1 MNPLSKMI
9 LNHKRTKRAKKL
21 ASDPNNNRK
30 FIVITDSPYSWH
42 MEWLD
47 EYETRMKETELDN

>member
-1 MNPLSKMI
+1 MNPLSKII
-9 LNHKRTKRAKKL
+9 LNHKRTKRAQKL

-47 EYETRMKETELDN
+47 EYEIRVKDGKLEN